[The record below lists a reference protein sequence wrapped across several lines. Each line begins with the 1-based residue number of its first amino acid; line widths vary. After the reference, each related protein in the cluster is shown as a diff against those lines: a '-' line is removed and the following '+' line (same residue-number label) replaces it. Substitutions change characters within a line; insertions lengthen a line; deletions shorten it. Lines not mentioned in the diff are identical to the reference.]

1 MKMNKENSYEKYK
14 NIDHE
19 CLGSN
24 GRCVYCGRETENP
37 HDKEQEKFYDEI
49 NLTPQMQKIFDYA
62 VNYANK
68 YSMYMSGQYK
78 PTLVE
83 LDQFKSDRL
92 TVTLDVYG
100 NIIGV
105 KVYEEEKEDE

>member
-1 MKMNKENSYEKYK
+1 
-14 NIDHE
+14 
-19 CLGSN
+19 
-24 GRCVYCGRETENP
+24 
-37 HDKEQEKFYDEI
+37 
-49 NLTPQMQKIFDYA
+49 
-62 VNYANK
+62 
-68 YSMYMSGQYK
+68 MYMSGQYK